1 MPGVLNILEGPSA
14 LVAAMILSTVL
25 ASLAV
30 ILTVALRDA
39 RKRLAEAERRA
50 DDIAIEL
57 EQVTAELALVRE
69 RLDQTRRAAGRAQAE
84 AADREVRLKALL
96 AVDRRAVE
104 SRVQTANRV
113 IEEALREQASYSP
126 RP

>member
-30 ILTVALRDA
+30 ILTIALRDA

-50 DDIAIEL
+50 DDIAVEL